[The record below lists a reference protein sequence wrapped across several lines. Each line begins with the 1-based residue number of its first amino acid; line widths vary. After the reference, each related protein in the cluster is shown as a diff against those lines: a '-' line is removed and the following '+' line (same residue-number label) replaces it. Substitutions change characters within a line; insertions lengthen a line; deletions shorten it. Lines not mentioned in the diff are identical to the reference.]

1 MADLR
6 PARAPKGRVGGV
18 RAGSAVRTAFD
29 LDDPALAA
37 LAPQTLSALLAAAG
51 DMVVVLDTEGI
62 VRHVLVTGAEH
73 SVDGVEQWTGR
84 PFADAVTSET
94 RPKVEALLRDVLAT
108 GASRRRQVNHPSAG
122 GADVPVQY
130 TALRPGRGDT
140 VVLVGRDMRHLSA
153 LQQRLVEAQQS
164 MERDYWRLRHVET
177 RYRLLFQLTSDGILV
192 VDAAT
197 LRVLDANAAASE
209 VFGEVT
215 DRLVGRAFPFG
226 VEPPMA
232 RALEDMLATARS
244 AGRAGDVTITLTHS
258 AQPYRASASCF
269 RQDASTMLLVRL
281 SAAEPA
287 SGIVTA
293 GEAIPR
299 LVDLIERSPDA
310 FVVTDLEGHIL
321 SANRAF
327 LDVAELT
334 SADQARG
341 ELFGTFI
348 GRPGADFPV
357 FLSMLKRH
365 GAVRLAA
372 TTARGAHGSASEVE
386 VSAVWV
392 ADGDEPY
399 VGFVLRDIGRRLA
412 SGPQGAR
419 DLTRAVE
426 ELTGLVGRV
435 SLRDL
440 VRDTVDLVERHF
452 IEAALELT
460 DDNRTSAAEVLG
472 VSRQSL
478 YVKLRRHRLLA
489 AAGEREQDP
498 ES

>member
-1 MADLR
+1 VPDARTGR
-6 PARAPKGRVGGV
+6 PRGRDTGTSA
-18 RAGSAVRTAFD
+18 AGAVRTAVD
-29 LDDPALAA
+29 LDDPLLAQLPPRTLAA
-37 LAPQTLSALLAAAG
+37 LLATAG
-51 DMVVVLDTEGI
+51 DVVVVLDLTGL
-62 VRHVLVTGAEH
+62 VRHVLVSGMEH
-73 SVDGVEQWTGR
+73 TVDNVDSWTGR

-94 RPKVEALLRDVLAT
+94 RPKVEALLRDVMTT
-108 GASRRRQVNHPSAG
+108 GVSRRRQVNHPSTG
-122 GADVPVQY
+122 GSDVPMAY
-130 TALRPGRGDT
+130 TAIRPGRSDT
-140 VVLVGRDMRHLSA
+140 VVFVGRDMRHVSA

-177 RYRLLFQLTSDGILV
+177 RYRLLFQLASDGILV

-197 LRVLDANAAASE
+197 LRVLDANAAAAD

-215 DRLVGRAFPFG
+215 DRLLGRTFPFG
-226 VEPPMA
+226 VEPKMA
-232 RALEDMLATARS
+232 RVLEDMLAAARAS
-244 AGRAGDVTITLTHS
+244 GRAGDVTITLTRS
-258 AQPYRASASCF
+258 EQAYRASASCF

-281 SAAEPA
+281 SAAALQPPA
-287 SGIVTA
+287 RQNDGDT
-293 GEAIPR
+293 PR

-310 FVVTDLEGHIL
+310 FVVTDLDGHIL
-321 SANRAF
+321 TANRAF
-327 LDVAELT
+327 LDVSELT
-334 SADQARG
+334 SLEQARG
-341 ELFGTFI
+341 ELFGTFV

-372 TTARGAHGSASEVE
+372 TSARGAHGGSTEVE

-489 AAGEREQDP
+489 SASDREADP
-498 ES
+498 PS